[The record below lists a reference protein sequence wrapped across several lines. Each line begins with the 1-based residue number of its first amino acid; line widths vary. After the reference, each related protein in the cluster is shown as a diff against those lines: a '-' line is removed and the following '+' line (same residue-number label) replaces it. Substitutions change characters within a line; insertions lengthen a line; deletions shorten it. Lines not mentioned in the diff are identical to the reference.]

1 MACLILTKVYTI
13 FTVWNDMWP
22 ALYFKII
29 SLAHVPF
36 EIDTQGV
43 DLLYMLPYKV
53 FSCIT
58 QRCLVKTVLLWADF
72 SALHA
77 SHRAIYTQDS

>member
-1 MACLILTKVYTI
+1 
-13 FTVWNDMWP
+13 MWP

-43 DLLYMLPYKV
+43 DLLYMLSYKV
-53 FSCIT
+53 FSGLN
-58 QRCLVKTVLLWADF
+58 QRCLVKTLL
-72 SALHA
+72 L
-77 SHRAIYTQDS
+77 